1 MSRPLLSR
9 LLKLFDFYRSGA
21 LRGTEAVGI
30 GGCDLG
36 FCLCFTCDLSVACE
50 NIVQLEL
57 RLDLSG
63 FGGLCDSV
71 ARRGFDSDRDRLIG
85 FDAVIRVEGL
95 DVVEQ
100 ILVIAERVIKY
111 LVVGF
116 IIADGFACRADCQG
130 IDVVKI
136 RAVHKIGVIHIAVS
150 DLEHGLSFSDLYV
163 LGDGL
168 TVVHYNNDTDNVA
181 DIQIISSTEGQ
192 IFVGVKVVP
201 VSVVIII
208 VNDVFVGFVASVVFI
223 VNVVLVKELGIV
235 VIFLVILVL
244 GNKILAFTVKSL
256 ILILNVSFGNVAEES
271 VRFKLKNN
279 LLGSAAENVNP

>member
-1 MSRPLLSR
+1 MSL
-9 LLKLFDFYRSGA
+9 A

-181 DIQIISSTEGQ
+181 D
-192 IFVGVKVVP
+192 KVVP